1 MDMASSGGTDT
12 TKWIGSIMVL
22 VGLGFFVVVFV
33 TVFPVLTDP
42 GGAYDRW
49 FPDESDPTEEPA
61 VVAAPADSTASTARG
76 PVAGFRW
83 ESVSTTTADGALSRV
98 RLRAEE
104 SPGDAEVVQW
114 NWEFGDGSAGTGASV
129 VHDYAG
135 GDNYTVRLTIRDSN
149 GDVDAVAGQVV
160 VPSTGPAA
168 GSIGRIDEL
177 TSIGTDGLGGFGDD
191 VTSSLEAAVGSVGDD
206 LNSTLDNALG
216 SIGTAVRGGVVVAL
230 FGLAALAATIVGW
243 RTAKIGVLL
252 LTGAEDRRGRIIRRL
267 ERHRGDDVELE
278 AVA

>member
-1 MDMASSGGTDT
+1 
-12 TKWIGSIMVL
+12 
-22 VGLGFFVVVFV
+22 
-33 TVFPVLTDP
+33 
-42 GGAYDRW
+42 
-49 FPDESDPTEEPA
+49 
-61 VVAAPADSTASTARG
+61 
-76 PVAGFRW
+76 
-83 ESVSTTTADGALSRV
+83 
-98 RLRAEE
+98 
-104 SPGDAEVVQW
+104 
-114 NWEFGDGSAGTGASV
+114 
-129 VHDYAG
+129 
-135 GDNYTVRLTIRDSN
+135 
-149 GDVDAVAGQVV
+149 VDAVAGQVV